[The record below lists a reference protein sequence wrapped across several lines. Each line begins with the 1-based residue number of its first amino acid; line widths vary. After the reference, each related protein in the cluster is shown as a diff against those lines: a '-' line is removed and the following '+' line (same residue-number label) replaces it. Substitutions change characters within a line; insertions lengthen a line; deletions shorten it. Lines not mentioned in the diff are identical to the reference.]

1 MAATVTGFKGIVD
14 QAGEARRFHRTAV
27 PVVGS
32 ATDLKVSSSGTRVM
46 TIAAG
51 TCMAAGI
58 HFKETASQTVTLPAN
73 TSGQPR
79 FDIVGLRF
87 TWTADGGTVVPF
99 SKQGTPSATP
109 TSPKPDR
116 IPGNVYELVLALVYV
131 RASVSTISSSDLYDM
146 RVWGGVGG
154 PFRAGQATWFTR
166 MDLPLGAEVL
176 VGTSLY
182 EITSRDL
189 ANNLVSAT
197 VKDAQITA
205 WKAWVPNLR
214 NNNNTLI
221 TATSFFK
228 DGRYRIQDGQC
239 RLKIRLGLYGTVNDW
254 TNFDGVPYRI
264 DLPVKVGTQLT
275 DQWLDATI
283 LYPGWPWVHGKI
295 LLRSGATQ
303 GLVYVVASEVDN
315 RVRVMNTRPE
325 VVVVDGSY
333 LI

>member
-14 QAGEARRFHRTAV
+14 QAGEARRFHLTAP

-79 FDIVGLRF
+79 YDIVGLRF
-87 TWTADGGTVVPF
+87 TWTSSGGTVVPF

-109 TSPKPDR
+109 TSPPPTRD
-116 IPGNVYELVLALVYV
+116 PGNVYELVLALVYV
-131 RASVSTISSSDLYDM
+131 RPSVTTVSSSDLYDM
-146 RVWGGVGG
+146 RLWGGVGG
-154 PFRAGQATWFTR
+154 PYRASQATWFTR

-182 EITSRDL
+182 QVSTRDV
-189 ANNLVSAT
+189 AAGLVSAA
-197 VKDAQITA
+197 VKDAQVTA
-205 WKAWVPNLR
+205 WKAYVPNLR

-239 RLKIRLGLYGTVNDW
+239 RLKVRLGLYGTVNDW
-254 TNFDGVPYRI
+254 TNFDGVPYRL
-264 DLPVKVGTQLT
+264 DLPARVSNKLT

-283 LYPGWPWVHGKI
+283 MYPGWPWVHGKV
-295 LLRSGATQ
+295 LLRENATQ
-303 GLVYVVASEVDN
+303 GLLYVVSSEADN
-315 RVRVMNTRPE
+315 RVRVMNGRPE
-325 VVVVDGSY
+325 VVVIDGSY
-333 LI
+333 LV